1 MWSWLFSRP
10 LGWKVGEFEHYIRVG
25 LDDCRECLVLVSDLK
40 VIAVQRREVEWKVL
54 DICA

>member
-1 MWSWLFSRP
+1 MCSWLFSRP